1 MLVSLNVQPCVD
13 LYFNFF
19 SSNQG
24 RIDENYIYHPLL
36 SKCITIIYDFPPF
49 KKLSRSTYKFSIA
62 RIQPRDKLLL
72 FAVFMSN
79 MNLSDILKSGVYA
92 IVFGFM
98 GMIIGIWTADLLY
111 SIVLKN
117 IDRVS
122 TIYLSVGIIVLIV
135 VCASILGFTKGK
147 NLME

>member
-1 MLVSLNVQPCVD
+1 MIFQRFRNRAGTHI
-13 LYFNFF
+13 N
-19 SSNQG
+19 
-24 RIDENYIYHPLL
+24 
-36 SKCITIIYDFPPF
+36 
-49 KKLSRSTYKFSIA
+49 FSIV

-72 FAVFMSN
+72 FAVLMSD
-79 MNLSDILKSGVYA
+79 MNLSDILKSAVYA

-111 SIVLKN
+111 NIVLKN
-117 IDRVS
+117 IDRVT
-122 TIYLSVGIIVLIV
+122 TIYLSVGIIVLIA